1 MKRAWLNVFIL
12 SVIAG
17 VAWLAIVSVAVGV
30 LR

>member
-1 MKRAWLNVFIL
+1 MRRAWLNVFIL

-17 VAWLAIVSVAVGV
+17 VAWLVIVSRAVEV